1 MTWGKA
7 HGLGHIN
14 TFGTSGWQTGNQL
27 SSLEAYL
34 NILERAP
41 GSVNQFNHPGTAYG
55 TFDGFRDYNPR
66 YDRLMQLMEVFGEPG
81 TEYLSEYFLALDA
94 GWHLAPT
101 AGSFCYDPDFGN
113 ARTVILAQTLSE
125 SSLLQALRQ
134 RRAYATQDADLRL
147 EFQLNG
153 TDMGGFTTKADTMEL
168 TARFQDETDG
178 AVGKVEVLTIHG
190 RVLAI
195 REIIES
201 AGELTLTLPG
211 GYPYYLLRVTQ
222 ADGDVAISAPV
233 WAETF
238 SDMGILKFSTAEAAP
253 TAGTALTLEL
263 ALFNREPVPM
273 SVQSAALYQG
283 SQEVGRFRKTAEG
296 QYQCDFTWDAPGE
309 LRLTAKVQ
317 AAVEGENRSYQKELV
332 LHYTGGEAMSASVSD
347 VRTGRPGTVYRL
359 TGYAASG
366 NTNSATTF
374 PDTIYIQDE
383 TGGIPVRG
391 TFPKGIQ
398 VGTPLDITGVLRT
411 ENEAPYLDLISL
423 ERTEETMRR
432 PLPAA
437 LDCREAM
444 DYDTRGGQLVQIQG
458 TLLSLEKEGNTVS
471 RLTLR
476 DGKGDKAVVFIEPEI
491 RSGSGRTHKLSSKIR
506 ENRTVRAIGL
516 VYRMADGT
524 VVQEVGGY
532 SSSQILQALGVQT
545 EENIF
550 SFDPA
555 AKEAELEKQ
564 FPLLESIRV
573 VRDYPNTVVVQVTE
587 AVPTYAMQ
595 TKSGWL
601 TLSDQFK
608 ILACESAQ
616 PEELKTLYGGEPV
629 SVTPGDQL
637 TFAAQAD
644 PAASDASGSAAAS
657 AAVQTDDR
665 LDALNELQAKLEEYG
680 MLDDVTRMEFADT
693 DQMAFLYQDRV
704 SVLLGTRN
712 DLDYKLDRARYV
724 LTNADGKGCAPTDT
738 GRLDFSHVSAG
749 STRKIYFAQGQ
760 PTLPSGYVVPE
771 KTVPE
776 EPDTSAAEDTAADGA
791 EDAAAAQPADDTA
804 AAAEETSLT
813 DPARMT
819 ANNEEN
825 PM

>member
-1 MTWGKA
+1 MQRSGGNNGNIYDLRKDLQRPQA
-7 HGLGHIN
+7 PSQKKE
-14 TFGTSGWQTGNQL
+14 TSGSTDSRYGFNGEPLSFAPDRTSNGAVRRTRTDNSIEFPTQPRRTAQSSAPRTRSQGQNRSAPRSRTASAGRNSSGTARRPQQRRSQSQQTGQAADRAARQRYKNQRL
-27 SSLEAYL
+27 RPAQQQQVRDPVRREKRKKRRLT
-34 NILERAP
+34 RA
-41 GSVNQFNHPGTAYG
+41 ALK
-55 TFDGFRDYNPR
+55 RR
-66 YDRLMQLMEVFGEPG
+66 RMMRRLMAFVTLLAVIAAGVYLTMTMLFKIG
-81 TEYLSEYFLALDA
+81 T
-94 GWHLAPT
+94 
-101 AGSFCYDPDFGN
+101 
-113 ARTVILAQTLSE
+113 
-125 SSLLQALRQ
+125 
-134 RRAYATQDADLRL
+134 
-147 EFQLNG
+147 
-153 TDMGGFTTKADTMEL
+153 
-168 TARFQDETDG
+168 
-178 AVGKVEVLTIHG
+178 
-190 RVLAI
+190 
-195 REIIES
+195 
-201 AGELTLTLPG
+201 
-211 GYPYYLLRVTQ
+211 
-222 ADGDVAISAPV
+222 
-233 WAETF
+233 
-238 SDMGILKFSTAEAAP
+238 
-253 TAGTALTLEL
+253 
-263 ALFNREPVPM
+263 
-273 SVQSAALYQG
+273 
-283 SQEVGRFRKTAEG
+283 
-296 QYQCDFTWDAPGE
+296 
-309 LRLTAKVQ
+309 
-317 AAVEGENRSYQKELV
+317 
-332 LHYTGGEAMSASVSD
+332 
-347 VRTGRPGTVYRL
+347 
-359 TGYAASG
+359 
-366 NTNSATTF
+366 
-374 PDTIYIQDE
+374 
-383 TGGIPVRG
+383 
-391 TFPKGIQ
+391 IQ
-398 VGTPLDITGVLRT
+398 VQTP
-411 ENEAPYLDLISL
+411 
-423 ERTEETMRR
+423 
-432 PLPAA
+432 
-437 LDCREAM
+437 
-444 DYDTRGGQLVQIQG
+444 
-458 TLLSLEKEGNTVS
+458 
-471 RLTLR
+471 
-476 DGKGDKAVVFIEPEI
+476 
-491 RSGSGRTHKLSSKIR
+491 
-506 ENRTVRAIGL
+506 
-516 VYRMADGT
+516 DGT

-749 STRKIYFAQGQ
+749 STRKIYFAQGE

-771 KTVPE
+771 PE
-776 EPDTSAAEDTAADGA
+776 EPAQTEEPSADDTTADGA
-791 EDAAAAQPADDTA
+791 EDAAAQPAGDT
-804 AAAEETSLT
+804 AAAEETPLT

-819 ANNEEN
+819 ANETQD

>member
-1 MTWGKA
+1 MQRSGGNNGNIYDLRKDLQRPQA
-7 HGLGHIN
+7 PSQKKE
-14 TFGTSGWQTGNQL
+14 TSGSTDSRYGFNGEPLSFAPDRTSNGAVRRTRTDNSIEFPTQPRRTAQSSAPRTRSQGQNRSAPRSRPASAGRNSSGTARRPQQRRPQSQQTGQT
-27 SSLEAYL
+27 AD
-34 NILERAP
+34 RA
-41 GSVNQFNHPGTAYG
+41 A
-55 TFDGFRDYNPR
+55 
-66 YDRLMQLMEVFGEPG
+66 
-81 TEYLSEYFLALDA
+81 
-94 GWHLAPT
+94 
-101 AGSFCYDPDFGN
+101 
-113 ARTVILAQTLSE
+113 
-125 SSLLQALRQ
+125 RQ
-134 RRAYATQDADLRL
+134 RYKNQRLRPAQQQQVRDPVRR
-147 EFQLNG
+147 E
-153 TDMGGFTTKADTMEL
+153 KRKKRRL
-168 TARFQDETDG
+168 TR
-178 AVGKVEVLTIHG
+178 
-190 RVLAI
+190 
-195 REIIES
+195 
-201 AGELTLTLPG
+201 
-211 GYPYYLLRVTQ
+211 
-222 ADGDVAISAPV
+222 
-233 WAETF
+233 
-238 SDMGILKFSTAEAAP
+238 
-253 TAGTALTLEL
+253 
-263 ALFNREPVPM
+263 
-273 SVQSAALYQG
+273 AALKRRRMAFVTLLAVIAAGVY
-283 SQEVGRFRKTAEG
+283 
-296 QYQCDFTWDAPGE
+296 
-309 LRLTAKVQ
+309 LTMTMLFKI
-317 AAVEGENRSYQKELV
+317 
-332 LHYTGGEAMSASVSD
+332 
-347 VRTGRPGTVYRL
+347 GT
-359 TGYAASG
+359 
-366 NTNSATTF
+366 
-374 PDTIYIQDE
+374 
-383 TGGIPVRG
+383 
-391 TFPKGIQ
+391 IQ
-398 VGTPLDITGVLRT
+398 VQT
-411 ENEAPYLDLISL
+411 
-423 ERTEETMRR
+423 
-432 PLPAA
+432 
-437 LDCREAM
+437 
-444 DYDTRGGQLVQIQG
+444 
-458 TLLSLEKEGNTVS
+458 
-471 RLTLR
+471 
-476 DGKGDKAVVFIEPEI
+476 
-491 RSGSGRTHKLSSKIR
+491 
-506 ENRTVRAIGL
+506 
-516 VYRMADGT
+516 ADGT

-644 PAASDASGSAAAS
+644 PAASDASGSVAAS

-749 STRKIYFAQGQ
+749 STRKIYFAQGE

-771 KTVPE
+771 PE
-776 EPDTSAAEDTAADGA
+776 EPAQTEEPSADDTTADGA
-791 EDAAAAQPADDTA
+791 EDAAAQPAGDTA
-804 AAAEETSLT
+804 ATEETPLT

-819 ANNEEN
+819 ANETQD

>member
-1 MTWGKA
+1 MQRSGGNNGNIYDLRKDLQRPQA
-7 HGLGHIN
+7 PSKKKE
-14 TFGTSGWQTGNQL
+14 TSGSTDSRYGFNGEPLSFAPDRTSNGAVRRTRTDNSIEFPTQPRRTAQSSAPRTRSQGQNRSAPRSRTASAGRNSSGTARRPQQSRPQSQQTGQTADRAARQRYKNQRL
-27 SSLEAYL
+27 RPAQQQQVRDPVRREKRKKRRLT
-34 NILERAP
+34 RA
-41 GSVNQFNHPGTAYG
+41 ALK
-55 TFDGFRDYNPR
+55 RR
-66 YDRLMQLMEVFGEPG
+66 RMMRRLMAFVTLLAVIAAGVYLTMTMLFKIG
-81 TEYLSEYFLALDA
+81 T
-94 GWHLAPT
+94 
-101 AGSFCYDPDFGN
+101 
-113 ARTVILAQTLSE
+113 
-125 SSLLQALRQ
+125 
-134 RRAYATQDADLRL
+134 
-147 EFQLNG
+147 
-153 TDMGGFTTKADTMEL
+153 
-168 TARFQDETDG
+168 
-178 AVGKVEVLTIHG
+178 
-190 RVLAI
+190 
-195 REIIES
+195 
-201 AGELTLTLPG
+201 
-211 GYPYYLLRVTQ
+211 
-222 ADGDVAISAPV
+222 
-233 WAETF
+233 
-238 SDMGILKFSTAEAAP
+238 
-253 TAGTALTLEL
+253 
-263 ALFNREPVPM
+263 
-273 SVQSAALYQG
+273 
-283 SQEVGRFRKTAEG
+283 
-296 QYQCDFTWDAPGE
+296 
-309 LRLTAKVQ
+309 
-317 AAVEGENRSYQKELV
+317 
-332 LHYTGGEAMSASVSD
+332 
-347 VRTGRPGTVYRL
+347 
-359 TGYAASG
+359 
-366 NTNSATTF
+366 
-374 PDTIYIQDE
+374 
-383 TGGIPVRG
+383 
-391 TFPKGIQ
+391 IQ
-398 VGTPLDITGVLRT
+398 VQT
-411 ENEAPYLDLISL
+411 
-423 ERTEETMRR
+423 
-432 PLPAA
+432 
-437 LDCREAM
+437 
-444 DYDTRGGQLVQIQG
+444 
-458 TLLSLEKEGNTVS
+458 
-471 RLTLR
+471 
-476 DGKGDKAVVFIEPEI
+476 
-491 RSGSGRTHKLSSKIR
+491 
-506 ENRTVRAIGL
+506 
-516 VYRMADGT
+516 ADGT

-749 STRKIYFAQGQ
+749 STRKIYFAQGE

-771 KTVPE
+771 PE
-776 EPDTSAAEDTAADGA
+776 EPAQTEEPSADDTTADGA
-791 EDAAAAQPADDTA
+791 EDAAAQPAGDT
-804 AAAEETSLT
+804 AAAEETPLT

-819 ANNEEN
+819 ANETQD

>member
-1 MTWGKA
+1 MQQSGGNNGNIYDLRKDLQRPQA
-7 HGLGHIN
+7 PSQKKE
-14 TFGTSGWQTGNQL
+14 TSGSTDSRYGFNGEPLSFAPDRTSNGAVRRTRTDNSIEFPTQPRRTAQSSAPRTRSQGQNRSAPRSRTASAGRNSSGTARRPQQRRPQNQQTGQTADRAARQRYKNQRL
-27 SSLEAYL
+27 RPAQQQQVRDPVRREKRKKRRLT
-34 NILERAP
+34 RA
-41 GSVNQFNHPGTAYG
+41 ALK
-55 TFDGFRDYNPR
+55 RR
-66 YDRLMQLMEVFGEPG
+66 RMMRRLMAFVTLLAVIAAGVYLTMTMLFKIG
-81 TEYLSEYFLALDA
+81 T
-94 GWHLAPT
+94 
-101 AGSFCYDPDFGN
+101 
-113 ARTVILAQTLSE
+113 
-125 SSLLQALRQ
+125 
-134 RRAYATQDADLRL
+134 
-147 EFQLNG
+147 
-153 TDMGGFTTKADTMEL
+153 
-168 TARFQDETDG
+168 
-178 AVGKVEVLTIHG
+178 
-190 RVLAI
+190 
-195 REIIES
+195 
-201 AGELTLTLPG
+201 
-211 GYPYYLLRVTQ
+211 
-222 ADGDVAISAPV
+222 
-233 WAETF
+233 
-238 SDMGILKFSTAEAAP
+238 
-253 TAGTALTLEL
+253 
-263 ALFNREPVPM
+263 
-273 SVQSAALYQG
+273 
-283 SQEVGRFRKTAEG
+283 
-296 QYQCDFTWDAPGE
+296 
-309 LRLTAKVQ
+309 
-317 AAVEGENRSYQKELV
+317 
-332 LHYTGGEAMSASVSD
+332 
-347 VRTGRPGTVYRL
+347 
-359 TGYAASG
+359 
-366 NTNSATTF
+366 
-374 PDTIYIQDE
+374 
-383 TGGIPVRG
+383 
-391 TFPKGIQ
+391 IQ
-398 VGTPLDITGVLRT
+398 VQT
-411 ENEAPYLDLISL
+411 
-423 ERTEETMRR
+423 
-432 PLPAA
+432 
-437 LDCREAM
+437 
-444 DYDTRGGQLVQIQG
+444 
-458 TLLSLEKEGNTVS
+458 
-471 RLTLR
+471 
-476 DGKGDKAVVFIEPEI
+476 
-491 RSGSGRTHKLSSKIR
+491 
-506 ENRTVRAIGL
+506 
-516 VYRMADGT
+516 ADGT

-749 STRKIYFAQGQ
+749 STRKIYFAQGE

-771 KTVPE
+771 PE
-776 EPDTSAAEDTAADGA
+776 EPAQTEEPSADDTTADGA
-791 EDAAAAQPADDTA
+791 EDAAAQPAGDTA
-804 AAAEETSLT
+804 AAEESPLT

-819 ANNEEN
+819 ANETQD

>member
-1 MTWGKA
+1 MQRSGGNNGNIYDLRKDLQRPQA
-7 HGLGHIN
+7 PSQKN
-14 TFGTSGWQTGNQL
+14 ETSGSTDSRYGFNGEPLSFAPDRTSNGAVRRTRTDNSIEFPTQPRRTAQSSAPRTRSQGQNRSAPRSRTASAGRNSSGTARRPQQRRPQSQQTGQAADRAARQRYKNQRL
-27 SSLEAYL
+27 RPAQQQQVRDPVRREKRKKRRLT
-34 NILERAP
+34 RA
-41 GSVNQFNHPGTAYG
+41 ALK
-55 TFDGFRDYNPR
+55 RR
-66 YDRLMQLMEVFGEPG
+66 RMMRRLMAFVTLLAVIAAGVYLTMTMLFKIG
-81 TEYLSEYFLALDA
+81 T
-94 GWHLAPT
+94 
-101 AGSFCYDPDFGN
+101 
-113 ARTVILAQTLSE
+113 
-125 SSLLQALRQ
+125 
-134 RRAYATQDADLRL
+134 
-147 EFQLNG
+147 
-153 TDMGGFTTKADTMEL
+153 
-168 TARFQDETDG
+168 
-178 AVGKVEVLTIHG
+178 
-190 RVLAI
+190 
-195 REIIES
+195 
-201 AGELTLTLPG
+201 
-211 GYPYYLLRVTQ
+211 
-222 ADGDVAISAPV
+222 
-233 WAETF
+233 
-238 SDMGILKFSTAEAAP
+238 
-253 TAGTALTLEL
+253 
-263 ALFNREPVPM
+263 
-273 SVQSAALYQG
+273 
-283 SQEVGRFRKTAEG
+283 
-296 QYQCDFTWDAPGE
+296 
-309 LRLTAKVQ
+309 
-317 AAVEGENRSYQKELV
+317 
-332 LHYTGGEAMSASVSD
+332 
-347 VRTGRPGTVYRL
+347 
-359 TGYAASG
+359 
-366 NTNSATTF
+366 
-374 PDTIYIQDE
+374 
-383 TGGIPVRG
+383 
-391 TFPKGIQ
+391 IQ
-398 VGTPLDITGVLRT
+398 VQT
-411 ENEAPYLDLISL
+411 
-423 ERTEETMRR
+423 
-432 PLPAA
+432 
-437 LDCREAM
+437 
-444 DYDTRGGQLVQIQG
+444 
-458 TLLSLEKEGNTVS
+458 
-471 RLTLR
+471 
-476 DGKGDKAVVFIEPEI
+476 
-491 RSGSGRTHKLSSKIR
+491 
-506 ENRTVRAIGL
+506 
-516 VYRMADGT
+516 ADGT

-749 STRKIYFAQGQ
+749 STRKIYFAQGE

-771 KTVPE
+771 PEKPAQTE
-776 EPDTSAAEDTAADGA
+776 EPSADDTTADGA
-791 EDAAAAQPADDTA
+791 EDAAAQPAGDT
-804 AAAEETSLT
+804 AAAEETPLT

-819 ANNEEN
+819 ANETQN

>member
-1 MTWGKA
+1 MQRSGGNNGNIYDLRKDLQRPQA
-7 HGLGHIN
+7 PSQKKE
-14 TFGTSGWQTGNQL
+14 TSGSTDSRYGFNGEPLSFAPDRTSNGAVRRTRTDNSIEFPTQPRRTAQSSAPRTRSQGQNRSAPRSRTASAGRNSSGTARRPQQRRPQNQQTGQTADRAARQRYKNQRL
-27 SSLEAYL
+27 RPAQQQQVRDPVRREKRKKRRLT
-34 NILERAP
+34 RA
-41 GSVNQFNHPGTAYG
+41 ALK
-55 TFDGFRDYNPR
+55 RR
-66 YDRLMQLMEVFGEPG
+66 RMMRRLMAFVTLLAVIAAGVYLTMTMLFKIG
-81 TEYLSEYFLALDA
+81 T
-94 GWHLAPT
+94 
-101 AGSFCYDPDFGN
+101 
-113 ARTVILAQTLSE
+113 
-125 SSLLQALRQ
+125 
-134 RRAYATQDADLRL
+134 
-147 EFQLNG
+147 
-153 TDMGGFTTKADTMEL
+153 
-168 TARFQDETDG
+168 
-178 AVGKVEVLTIHG
+178 
-190 RVLAI
+190 
-195 REIIES
+195 
-201 AGELTLTLPG
+201 
-211 GYPYYLLRVTQ
+211 
-222 ADGDVAISAPV
+222 
-233 WAETF
+233 
-238 SDMGILKFSTAEAAP
+238 
-253 TAGTALTLEL
+253 
-263 ALFNREPVPM
+263 
-273 SVQSAALYQG
+273 
-283 SQEVGRFRKTAEG
+283 
-296 QYQCDFTWDAPGE
+296 
-309 LRLTAKVQ
+309 
-317 AAVEGENRSYQKELV
+317 
-332 LHYTGGEAMSASVSD
+332 
-347 VRTGRPGTVYRL
+347 
-359 TGYAASG
+359 
-366 NTNSATTF
+366 
-374 PDTIYIQDE
+374 
-383 TGGIPVRG
+383 
-391 TFPKGIQ
+391 IQ
-398 VGTPLDITGVLRT
+398 VQT
-411 ENEAPYLDLISL
+411 
-423 ERTEETMRR
+423 
-432 PLPAA
+432 
-437 LDCREAM
+437 
-444 DYDTRGGQLVQIQG
+444 
-458 TLLSLEKEGNTVS
+458 
-471 RLTLR
+471 
-476 DGKGDKAVVFIEPEI
+476 
-491 RSGSGRTHKLSSKIR
+491 
-506 ENRTVRAIGL
+506 
-516 VYRMADGT
+516 ADGT

-555 AKEAELEKQ
+555 AKEVELEKQ

-749 STRKIYFAQGQ
+749 STRKIYFAQGE

-771 KTVPE
+771 PE
-776 EPDTSAAEDTAADGA
+776 EPAQTEEPSADDTTADGA
-791 EDAAAAQPADDTA
+791 EDAAAQPAGDTV
-804 AAAEETSLT
+804 AAEETPLT

-819 ANNEEN
+819 ANETQD

>member
-1 MTWGKA
+1 MQRSGGNNGNIYDLRKDLQRPQA
-7 HGLGHIN
+7 PSQKKE
-14 TFGTSGWQTGNQL
+14 TSGSTDSRYGFNGEPLSFAPDRTSNGTVRRTRTDNSIEFPTQPRRTAQSSAPRTRSQGQNRSAPRSRTASAGRNSSGTARRPQQRRPQSQQTGQTADRAARQRYKNQRL
-27 SSLEAYL
+27 RPAQQQQVRDPVRREKRKKRRLT
-34 NILERAP
+34 RA
-41 GSVNQFNHPGTAYG
+41 ALK
-55 TFDGFRDYNPR
+55 RR
-66 YDRLMQLMEVFGEPG
+66 RMMRRLMAFVTLLAVIAAGVYLTMTMLFKIG
-81 TEYLSEYFLALDA
+81 T
-94 GWHLAPT
+94 
-101 AGSFCYDPDFGN
+101 
-113 ARTVILAQTLSE
+113 
-125 SSLLQALRQ
+125 
-134 RRAYATQDADLRL
+134 
-147 EFQLNG
+147 
-153 TDMGGFTTKADTMEL
+153 
-168 TARFQDETDG
+168 
-178 AVGKVEVLTIHG
+178 
-190 RVLAI
+190 
-195 REIIES
+195 
-201 AGELTLTLPG
+201 
-211 GYPYYLLRVTQ
+211 
-222 ADGDVAISAPV
+222 
-233 WAETF
+233 
-238 SDMGILKFSTAEAAP
+238 
-253 TAGTALTLEL
+253 
-263 ALFNREPVPM
+263 
-273 SVQSAALYQG
+273 
-283 SQEVGRFRKTAEG
+283 
-296 QYQCDFTWDAPGE
+296 
-309 LRLTAKVQ
+309 
-317 AAVEGENRSYQKELV
+317 
-332 LHYTGGEAMSASVSD
+332 
-347 VRTGRPGTVYRL
+347 
-359 TGYAASG
+359 
-366 NTNSATTF
+366 
-374 PDTIYIQDE
+374 
-383 TGGIPVRG
+383 
-391 TFPKGIQ
+391 IQ
-398 VGTPLDITGVLRT
+398 V
-411 ENEAPYLDLISL
+411 
-423 ERTEETMRR
+423 
-432 PLPAA
+432 
-437 LDCREAM
+437 
-444 DYDTRGGQLVQIQG
+444 Q
-458 TLLSLEKEGNTVS
+458 
-471 RLTLR
+471 
-476 DGKGDKAVVFIEPEI
+476 
-491 RSGSGRTHKLSSKIR
+491 
-506 ENRTVRAIGL
+506 
-516 VYRMADGT
+516 MADGT

-637 TFAAQAD
+637 AFAAQAD

-749 STRKIYFAQGQ
+749 STRKIYFAQGE

-771 KTVPE
+771 PE
-776 EPDTSAAEDTAADGA
+776 EPAQTEEPSADDTTADGA
-791 EDAAAAQPADDTA
+791 EDAAAQPAGDT
-804 AAAEETSLT
+804 AAAEETPLT

-819 ANNEEN
+819 ANETQD

>member
-1 MTWGKA
+1 MQRSGGNNGNIYDLRKDLQRPQA
-7 HGLGHIN
+7 PSQKKE
-14 TFGTSGWQTGNQL
+14 TSGSTDSRYGFNGEPLSFAPDRTSNGAVRRTRTDNSIEFPTQLRRTAQSSAPRTRSQGQNRSAPRSRPASAGRNSSGTARRPQQRRPQSQQTGQAADRAARQRYKNQRL
-27 SSLEAYL
+27 RPAQQQQVRDPVRREKRKKRRLT
-34 NILERAP
+34 RA
-41 GSVNQFNHPGTAYG
+41 ALK
-55 TFDGFRDYNPR
+55 RR
-66 YDRLMQLMEVFGEPG
+66 RMMRRLMAFVTLLAVIAAGVYLTMTMLFKIG
-81 TEYLSEYFLALDA
+81 T
-94 GWHLAPT
+94 
-101 AGSFCYDPDFGN
+101 
-113 ARTVILAQTLSE
+113 
-125 SSLLQALRQ
+125 
-134 RRAYATQDADLRL
+134 
-147 EFQLNG
+147 
-153 TDMGGFTTKADTMEL
+153 
-168 TARFQDETDG
+168 
-178 AVGKVEVLTIHG
+178 
-190 RVLAI
+190 
-195 REIIES
+195 
-201 AGELTLTLPG
+201 
-211 GYPYYLLRVTQ
+211 
-222 ADGDVAISAPV
+222 
-233 WAETF
+233 
-238 SDMGILKFSTAEAAP
+238 
-253 TAGTALTLEL
+253 
-263 ALFNREPVPM
+263 
-273 SVQSAALYQG
+273 
-283 SQEVGRFRKTAEG
+283 
-296 QYQCDFTWDAPGE
+296 
-309 LRLTAKVQ
+309 
-317 AAVEGENRSYQKELV
+317 
-332 LHYTGGEAMSASVSD
+332 
-347 VRTGRPGTVYRL
+347 
-359 TGYAASG
+359 
-366 NTNSATTF
+366 
-374 PDTIYIQDE
+374 
-383 TGGIPVRG
+383 
-391 TFPKGIQ
+391 IQ
-398 VGTPLDITGVLRT
+398 VQT
-411 ENEAPYLDLISL
+411 
-423 ERTEETMRR
+423 
-432 PLPAA
+432 
-437 LDCREAM
+437 
-444 DYDTRGGQLVQIQG
+444 
-458 TLLSLEKEGNTVS
+458 
-471 RLTLR
+471 
-476 DGKGDKAVVFIEPEI
+476 
-491 RSGSGRTHKLSSKIR
+491 
-506 ENRTVRAIGL
+506 
-516 VYRMADGT
+516 ADGT

-637 TFAAQAD
+637 AFAAQAD

-749 STRKIYFAQGQ
+749 STRKIYFAQGE

-771 KTVPE
+771 PE
-776 EPDTSAAEDTAADGA
+776 EPAQTEEPSADDTTADSA
-791 EDAAAAQPADDTA
+791 EDAAAQPAGDT
-804 AAAEETSLT
+804 AAAEETPLT

-819 ANNEEN
+819 ANETQD